1 MATENVVEMPFG
13 KLVQTVKKNA
23 AGKITEVSYRG
34 SSQDLRAWEQKE
46 YGIDDAQ
53 RNAIK
58 RRNKDLAIQMS
69 DFLVKEGKRII
80 KEGAD
85 PEATVDVKLGMGD
98 GSEEF
103 KLQLSKDVHYPIE
116 KEDGTRE
123 TGTKKV
129 FGVYTIKVQ
138 KKLEKDIRE
147 YHEPGAKSIEDAM
160 AAMMAKASV
169 K

>member
-1 MATENVVEMPFG
+1 MAETVVEMPFG
-13 KLVQTVKKNA
+13 KLVPTVKKNND
-23 AGKITEVSYRG
+23 GKITEVSYRG

-58 RRNKDLAIQMS
+58 RRNKELAMQMS

-80 KEGAD
+80 KEGAV

-98 GSEEF
+98 GAEEY
-103 KLQLSKDVHYPIE
+103 KLQLSKDVHFPIE

-147 YHEPGAKSIEDAM
+147 HHEPGAKSIEEAM
-160 AAMMAKASV
+160 EAMMAKASV